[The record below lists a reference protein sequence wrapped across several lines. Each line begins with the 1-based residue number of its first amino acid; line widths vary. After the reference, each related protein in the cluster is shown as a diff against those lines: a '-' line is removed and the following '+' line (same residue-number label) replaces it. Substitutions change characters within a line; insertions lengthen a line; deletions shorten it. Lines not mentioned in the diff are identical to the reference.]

1 VTRTSPATEVDGA
14 IKGVGTLAHG
24 TGDVAGQSM
33 TKSER
38 DELAKLAKR
47 RERTA
52 KAGIE
57 HRAAELLA
65 DVEAQLASTYAPSN
79 ELWAELT
86 AEAKRIVDGFDAQ
99 IAERCRVL
107 GVREEFR
114 PHLTLG
120 WYGRGQNGDAQRRT
134 ELRKVAQAQIVAES
148 RRAKYVIEAR
158 TTDVLTELAAGA
170 LHSHEA
176 KAFLAT
182 IPTAGELMPT
192 LSVDALEAG
201 R

>member
-1 VTRTSPATEVDGA
+1 MTRPIPAEAGTEC
-14 IKGVGTLAHG
+14 VGTPLHP
-24 TGDVAGQSM
+24 TGNSGGQSM
-33 TKSER
+33 TKAER
-38 DELAKLAKR
+38 DELVKLAKR

-65 DVEAQLASTYAPSN
+65 DVESQLASTYASSN
-79 ELWAELT
+79 ELWVELT
-86 AEAKRIVDGFDAQ
+86 AEAKRLVDGIDAQ
-99 IAERCRVL
+99 IAQRCREL

-114 PHLTLG
+114 PGLSLS
-120 WYGRGQNGDAQRRT
+120 WYGRGENGDAQRRA
-134 ELRKVAQAQIVAES
+134 ELRKVAQTQITAES

-170 LHSHEA
+170 FHSDEA

-182 IPTAGELMPT
+182 IPTAVELMPT
-192 LSVDALEAG
+192 ISVKALEAG